1 MLQIR
6 LSKPSSE
13 GVGVAKPLSAETVTV
28 ACPQHL
34 VLADLPVAKGLGSAS
49 ATSIIKTAGRRSR
62 RQPGE
67 RTHFCVRCDFPI
79 AIYGRLSPC
88 EHAFCLDCARSDSLC
103 YLCDERIQ
111 KIQTI
116 KLMEGIFICAATRCF
131 KSFVETSEFL
141 SHMKENHAEDLPPNT
156 EKEGNKLETIGAR
169 KSSASDSPVLA
180 PPKPVVYPN
189 SNSHHD
195 REPKGQ
201 HPQSRDHPSP
211 GLVSYS
217 TPMPLFYGSVVSN
230 TPEQRLDGNQS
241 QLFDRVG
248 PQNQFPQQAFDSQV
262 VLQQDSVPID
272 PNPVLASSQ
281 FGYAPSVLDGTQQ
294 FFGTPYDMARPVST
308 PEVRPEHSSL
318 LGFPPG
324 SAGAFNPVQN
334 YPRTWSMGPAA
345 DGFTNASDPQGIV
358 FFQGDYG
365 QNMGI
370 LPSATNGVDQ
380 RQNGSFIG
388 NRILPPIPLP
398 QPASSQFQQGGPC
411 YGTGSHDAPPG
422 FGSVQ
427 D

>member
-13 GVGVAKPLSAETVTV
+13 GVGVAKPLPAETVTV

-34 VLADLPVAKGLGSAS
+34 VLANLPVAKGLGSAS

-141 SHMKENHAEDLPPNT
+141 SHLKENHVEDLPPNT
-156 EKEGNKLETIGAR
+156 EKEGNKLEAISAR
-169 KSSASDSPVLA
+169 KSSASDSTVQA

-189 SNSHHD
+189 SNSHVHD
-195 REPKGQ
+195 REHEDQ

-211 GLVSYS
+211 G
-217 TPMPLFYGSVVSN
+217 
-230 TPEQRLDGNQS
+230 
-241 QLFDRVG
+241 VG
-248 PQNQFPQQAFDSQV
+248 PQNQYPQQAFDSQA

-272 PNPVLASSQ
+272 PNPVIASSQ

-294 FFGTPYDMARPVST
+294 FYGTPYDMARPVST
-308 PEVRPEHSSL
+308 PEVRPEHGSL

-324 SAGAFNPVQN
+324 PAGALNPEQN
-334 YPRTWSMGPAA
+334 YPRPWSMGPAA
-345 DGFTNASDPQGIV
+345 DGFMNASDPQGIA
-358 FFQGDYG
+358 FFQGGYG
-365 QNMGI
+365 RNMGI
-370 LPSATNGVDQ
+370 LPSNPPPPSAINGVEQ
-380 RQNGSFIG
+380 RQTGNFIDPRDC
-388 NRILPPIPLP
+388 NRILPPQPLP
-398 QPASSQFQQGGPC
+398 PPASSHFQQGRPY

-422 FGSVQ
+422 FESGQ